1 LITAREAIKEFRA
14 ASWPD
19 KNAIHA
25 FIAGIEEVGASDLT
39 KMLEMLLDV
48 GLAQDQARHVRRR
61 YAFSALATQVLD
73 PALFVP
79 YVKAL
84 ERADPATR
92 KALVELIPKVNSVQD
107 HPKLC
112 DMVGS
117 DDGDA
122 RKAAAMVLRQV
133 GGRAAFGY
141 LQRIIGQKGFKGRIE
156 ALDALVPK
164 IGYHAVSLLT
174 TVVQNGNPHEQARA
188 LEYLAD
194 EKAMSKAREAA
205 LDAAS
210 LGLEVRDVRVLS
222 QALKAVAALGGEDR
236 FFELTHQMLESPR
249 TEVVQAVLTTLAQ
262 FGTPRALNVLRKK
275 LHEGPNAVRKTV
287 IEMLGEIASEEVLP
301 MLVEALSSHHIVVRS
316 TAADVLTKLS
326 EDGKVEV
333 ARAIIWLLRS
343 RDRNVRRIAAELAN
357 RVRGDAGDLGPQL
370 LDYLTDEDWWVRER
384 VMDALAA
391 MWKTGLTRYIVTYL
405 QDEADTVRRFAIGAL
420 KRIKDP
426 ASLGALVRTALD
438 DSDWWVRETAVE
450 AIAEIGDERAVP
462 YLLSMLDKEP
472 ELHLVVIHAL
482 HQMGARDAAERVA
495 ELLRSEDPDVRLA
508 AVRCLDKFGDRSVGL
523 WLQPL
528 DKDPVPKVRL
538 AARELLTK
546 WSVSPG
552 QEVPTLVTD
561 TPLERLLLKLVEAG
575 GEDLIIGVGR
585 PPYMKRLGVVNP
597 LGGDVM
603 TEEAV
608 QQLLADRLNLEQR
621 ERLDKGIDVD
631 ISYDAKLADTR
642 FRANVFK
649 QMNGTGI
656 VFREIKREVA
666 DISALGLPD
675 VVRSFADLK
684 NGLVL
689 VGGPTGAGKSTTLAA
704 LVNHI
709 NMNQS
714 RHILTIEDPIEMVH
728 PTKKCLVNQ
737 REVGTHALSFQS
749 ALRSSLRE
757 DPDVILIG
765 EMRDLE
771 TIQFAVTAAETG
783 HLVFGTVH
791 TVSADKSIDRIINTF
806 PANRQGQVR
815 SMLAET
821 LRGVVCQHLLRRK
834 DEEGRILA
842 VEVMIANDAVSS
854 LVRNGKTFQ
863 LPSVIAT
870 SAEQGM
876 QVMDRELSRLV
887 RKGIVDYEEAYMK
900 AVDKAAFEGLALGK
914 DQSAPAASGVPG
926 QSVPPGRESDPG
938 RPPNSGPIPRT
949 SGVNPALS
957 SSAVRRPAGS
967 GPSSMSNPRTS
978 NPSLPAFRAQPDGG
992 RGPDSGR
999 RGGGER

>member
-1 LITAREAIKEFRA
+1 MITAREAIKEFRD

-19 KNAIHA
+19 KAAIHA
-25 FIAGIEEVGASDLT
+25 FLKGIDQVGAPVVA
-39 KMLEMLLDV
+39 KMLEMILDV
-48 GLAQDQARHVRRR
+48 GLARDQARHVRRR
-61 YAFSALATQVLD
+61 YAFTTLAHQILD
-73 PALFVP
+73 PSLFVP
-79 YVKAL
+79 YVRAL

-92 KALVELIPKVNSVQD
+92 KALVELLPKVNSVQD

-112 DMVGS
+112 DMIGS
-117 DDGDA
+117 DDADA
-122 RKAAAMVLRQV
+122 REASAAVLRQV
-133 GGRAAFGY
+133 GGRAAFAY
-141 LQRIIGQKGFKGRIE
+141 LQRVIGQKGFKGRIE

-164 IGYHAVSLLT
+164 IGYHAVPLLT
-174 TVVQNGNPHEQARA
+174 IVVQNGDPKEQARA
-188 LEYLAD
+188 LEFLSD
-194 EKAMSKAREAA
+194 GEAMDKAREPALAA
-205 LDAAS
+205 AT
-210 LGLEVRDVRVLS
+210 LGLEVRDVRVLTH
-222 QALKAVAALGGEDR
+222 ALRAVAALGGEDR

-249 TEVVQAVLTTLAQ
+249 TEVVQAVLETLAG

-287 IEMLGEIASEEVLP
+287 IEMLGEIATEDVLP
-301 MLVEALSSHHIVVRS
+301 MLVEALSSHHIVVRT
-316 TAADVLTKLS
+316 TAADVLTNLS
-326 EDGKVEV
+326 EAGKVEV

-370 LDYLTDEDWWVRER
+370 LEHLTDEDWWVRER

-438 DSDWWVRETAVE
+438 DPDWWVRETAVE
-450 AIAEIGDERAVP
+450 AIAEIGDERAIP
-462 YLLSMLDKEP
+462 YLLSMLDKAP
-472 ELHLVVIHAL
+472 DLHLVVVHAL
-482 HQMGARDAAERVA
+482 HQMEARGTAERVA
-495 ELLRSEDPDVRLA
+495 ELLQSDDPDVRLA
-508 AVRCLDKFGDRSVGL
+508 VIRCLDTFGDRSVGL
-523 WLQPL
+523 WLQPIEE
-528 DKDPVPKVRL
+528 DASPKVRL
-538 AARELLTK
+538 AARELLAK
-546 WSVSPG
+546 WSVAPDQQVAS
-552 QEVPTLVTD
+552 LVTD
-561 TPLERLLLKLVEAG
+561 TPLERLLLELVEAG

-585 PPYMKRLGVVNP
+585 PPYMKRLGIVSP
-597 LGGDVM
+597 LGDVAM
-603 TEEAV
+603 TEDDV
-608 QQLLADRLNLEQR
+608 QLLLSDRLNLEQR
-621 ERLDKGIDVD
+621 QRLDKGIDVD
-631 ISYDAKLADTR
+631 ISYDAKLANTR
-642 FRANVFK
+642 FRANVFR

-666 DISALGLPD
+666 DISALGVPD
-675 VVRSFADLK
+675 VVRTFADLK

-709 NMNQS
+709 NQTQS

-728 PTKKCLVNQ
+728 PSKKCLVNQ
-737 REVGTHALSFQS
+737 REVGTHAESFQS

-791 TVSADKSIDRIINTF
+791 TVSADKSIDRMINSF

-815 SMLAET
+815 SMLSET

-834 DEEGRILA
+834 DQDGRILA

-854 LVRNGKTFQ
+854 LIRNGKTFQ

-870 SAEQGM
+870 SADQGM
-876 QVMDRELSRLV
+876 QVMDRELARLV
-887 RKGIVDYEEAYMK
+887 KKGIVDYEEAYMK
-900 AVDKAAFEGLALGK
+900 AVDKAAFEGLALGT
-914 DQSAPAASGVPG
+914 DQAAPAVSGVPG
-926 QSVPPGRESDPG
+926 QSLPPPRESDPG
-938 RPPNSGPIPRT
+938 QPPPSGPMPRGMT
-949 SGVNPALS
+949 GHPSASKRPTGSG
-957 SSAVRRPAGS
+957 RPAG
-967 GPSSMSNPRTS
+967 GPS
-978 NPSLPAFRAQPDGG
+978 PSLPAFRAQP
-992 RGPDSGR
+992 GPGPGR

>member
-1 LITAREAIKEFRA
+1 MGSAVITAREAVKEFRD

-19 KNAIHA
+19 KAAIHA
-25 FIAGIEEVGASDLT
+25 FLKSIDQVGPAEVT
-39 KMLEMLLDV
+39 KMLDMILDV
-48 GLAQDQARHVRRR
+48 GLARDQARHVRRR
-61 YAFSALATQVLD
+61 YAFTTLASQVLD
-73 PALFVP
+73 PTLFVP

-92 KALVELIPKVNSVQD
+92 AALIELLPKVNSVQD

-112 DMVGS
+112 DMLGS
-117 DDGDA
+117 EDADA
-122 RKAAAMVLRQV
+122 REAAARVLRQI
-133 GGRAAFGY
+133 GGRAAFAY
-141 LQRIIGQKGFKGRIE
+141 LQRVIGQRSFHGRIE

-164 IGYHAVSLLT
+164 IGYHAVPLLT
-174 TVVQNGNPHEQARA
+174 IVVQNGNPKEQARA
-188 LEYLAD
+188 LEYLGDA
-194 EKAMSKAREAA
+194 KAMGKAREPALAA
-205 LDAAS
+205 AT

-249 TEVVQAVLTTLAQ
+249 TEVVQAVLETLAG

-287 IEMLGEIASEEVLP
+287 IEMLGEIATEEVLP
-301 MLVEALSSHHIVVRS
+301 MLVEALSSHHIVVRT

-326 EDGKVEV
+326 DAGKVEV

-357 RVRGDAGDLGPQL
+357 RVRDAGDLGPQL
-370 LDYLTDEDWWVRER
+370 LEHLTDEDWWVRER

-438 DSDWWVRETAVE
+438 DPDWWVRETAVE
-450 AIAEIGDERAVP
+450 AIAEIGDQRAIP

-472 ELHLVVIHAL
+472 DLHLVVVHAL
-482 HQMGARDAAERVA
+482 HQMGASECAERVA
-495 ELLRSEDPDVRLA
+495 ELLQSEDPDVRLA
-508 AVRCLDKFGDRSVGL
+508 TIRCLDKFGDRSVGL

-528 DKDPVPKVRL
+528 EEDESPRVRL
-538 AARELLTK
+538 AARELLAK
-546 WSVSPG
+546 WSVSPD
-552 QEVPTLVTD
+552 QEVATVITD
-561 TPLERLLLKLVEAG
+561 TPLERLLLKLIQAG

-585 PPYMKRLGVVNP
+585 PPYMKRLGVVSP
-597 LGGDVM
+597 LGTEPM
-603 TEEAV
+603 TEDDV
-608 QQLLADRLNLEQR
+608 QRLLADRLNLEQR
-621 ERLDKGIDVD
+621 QRLAKGVDVD
-631 ISYDAKLADTR
+631 LSYDAKLADTR

-666 DISALGLPD
+666 DIAALGLPE

-709 NMNQS
+709 NQTQS

-737 REVGTHALSFQS
+737 REVGTHAESFQS

-791 TVSADKSIDRIINTF
+791 TVSADKSIDRMINSF
-806 PANRQGQVR
+806 PSNRQGQVR
-815 SMLAET
+815 SMLSET

-834 DEEGRILA
+834 DQDGRILA

-854 LVRNGKTFQ
+854 LIRNGKTFQ

-870 SAEQGM
+870 SADQGM
-876 QVMDRELSRLV
+876 QVMDRELARLV
-887 RKGIVDYEEAYMK
+887 KKGIVDYEEAYMK

-914 DQSAPAASGVPG
+914 DQSAPAVSGVPG
-926 QSVPPGRESDPG
+926 QSIPPPRESDPG
-938 RPPNSGPIPRT
+938 QPPHSGPVPR
-949 SGVNPALS
+949 
-957 SSAVRRPAGS
+957 SAPGSANRS
-967 GPSSMSNPRTS
+967 GPTGSSPPRTS
-978 NPSLPAFRAQPDGG
+978 NPSLPAFRAQS
-992 RGPDSGR
+992 GPSSGR